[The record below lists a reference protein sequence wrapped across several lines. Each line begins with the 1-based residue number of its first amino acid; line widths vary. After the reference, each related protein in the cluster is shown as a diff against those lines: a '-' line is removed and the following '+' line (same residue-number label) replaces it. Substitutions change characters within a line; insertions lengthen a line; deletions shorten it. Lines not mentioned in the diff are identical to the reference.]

1 MGPSNDDASGYDPS
15 APDMGLSLNFI
26 DRLISEGGRVGN
38 FAIIPRHRFNGL
50 EINRTLHF

>member
-26 DRLISEGGRVGN
+26 DRLISEEGRVGN